1 MAVGI
6 DEYKKMKRKSMDRTF
21 TELFALKAEKKI
33 LDDKIKELEAIYK
46 PDLVGMKDDMFFEL
60 DNGLKFSIRK
70 SIRKGALDVAA
81 IEEATDIDCDDYRKK
96 SSTIYTLRLD
106 K

>member
-1 MAVGI
+1 MF
-6 DEYKKMKRKSMDRTF
+6 K
-21 TELFALKAEKKI
+21 LKAEKKTI
-33 LDDKIKELEAIYK
+33 DDRIKELEAGY
-46 PDLVGMKDDMFFEL
+46 KDDVIKAGKDLFFAL
-60 DNGLKFSIRK
+60 PNGVKFSIKK

-96 SSTIYTLRLD
+96 DSEIFTLRLD